1 MVGALEPASHADLS
15 MTGVALAR
23 TLNLASP
30 APAPTEHAPPPPPLR
45 LSSRAPPAGER
56 NDSVSGRRKASG
68 EEAAGFGETERR
80 KAFAVEAMGCGSG
93 RAASEGEVAGFGEG
107 KGH

>member
-1 MVGALEPASHADLS
+1 MVGALEPASLADLS

-23 TLNLASP
+23 TLNLAAP
-30 APAPTEHAPPPPPLR
+30 APALTEDAPPPPLR

-93 RAASEGEVAGFGEG
+93 RVASEGEVAGFGEG